1 MKFMKYDKE
10 KVIRA
15 LDIMYYMLSSN
26 SLEQSKC
33 PEHYNMYEQDGDV
46 REVLELCAQRFGL
59 FICKRDRALYLSAG
73 VSNKVFG
80 MSNADIKYELGRGF
94 NNTQMYTAFFIM
106 HIVVNEFY
114 EESMTDTHRQKI
126 PKEYLL
132 KEINSRVKAMEE
144 FEDIQAVSEEYKF
157 NFQDIK
163 EFWDSLPP
171 RELRKNCDDEKQRGV
186 GSQLTIVN
194 ETIKFMARHDL
205 VVEQNNA
212 IYPTDRFKAVIAEAY
227 NDPELQRGIMELI
240 KELSGGI
247 EDA

>member
-1 MKFMKYDKE
+1 MILMKYDKE
-10 KVIRA
+10 KVTRA
-15 LDIMYYMLSSN
+15 LDIMYYMLCEN
-26 SLEQSKC
+26 SLKQSEC
-33 PEHYNMYEQDGDV
+33 PDHYNLYEQDGDV

-80 MSNADIKYELGRGF
+80 MSNAEIKYELGRGF
-94 NNTQMYTAFFIM
+94 NNTQMYTVFFIM

-126 PKEYLL
+126 PKESLL
-132 KEINSRVKAMEE
+132 ESINSTIKAMEE
-144 FEDIQAVSEEYKF
+144 LEDIQAVSEEYKF

-171 RELRKNCDDEKQRGV
+171 RELRKDCDDEKQRGV

-194 ETIKFMARHDL
+194 ETIKFMEKHDL
-205 VVEQNNA
+205 VVEHNNA
-212 IYPTDRFKAVIAEAY
+212 IYPTDRFKAVIAGAY
-227 NDPELQRGIMELI
+227 NDPEIRRGLKDMIEELG
-240 KELSGGI
+240 EVS
-247 EDA
+247 ENA